1 MIPVRLTNDYKESM
15 MKMGRFVEDLFDKSV
30 YSLINR
36 DADMARKI
44 IKDDEIAD
52 GMRNDLVEKSL
63 CLIGE
68 YSPVGKHLVEI
79 ASGIAVAGA
88 LEMIGDRAKTI
99 AKNTIELVKEPML
112 KALVDIPKMASTVM
126 EMLRISLSVYFE
138 EKTEKLSAL
147 LEMEA
152 YVDDL
157 SSKVEDELKLYMME
171 SPKNVGRALRLVF
184 IARSI
189 EEVSD
194 LCFKIFPRRR

>member
-30 YSLINR
+30 YALTNR
-36 DADMARKI
+36 DAEMAKKI
-44 IKDDEIAD
+44 IEDDKIAD
-52 GMRNDLVEKSL
+52 SMRNDLVEKSL

-68 YSPVGKHLVEI
+68 YSPVGKRLVEI

-99 AKNTIELVKEPML
+99 AKNTVELVKEPTL
-112 KALVDIPKMASTVM
+112 KPLVDIPKMASTVM
-126 EMLRISLSVYFE
+126 EMLRMSLSVYFE
-138 EKTEKLSAL
+138 EKTEKLSDL
-147 LEMEA
+147 LRMER

-171 SPKNVGRALRLVF
+171 SPKNVGRALRLIF

-189 EEVSD
+189 EEISD